1 MSDKSA
7 ISQEQFEEIERYL
20 LGEMNPEERVQFE
33 RKLGADAKLQDELLI
48 QQKLQAAIELDA
60 WRESLDKGAKTR
72 SLRPI
77 WKYGIA
83 ASIIVILGFALWIG
97 FQKSTPDSSDL
108 YAAYF
113 YPDPGLPIP
122 MSSTDTYQF
131 DEGMVS
137 YKEEKYED
145 ALDLWKQL
153 LENTPTDTVLY
164 YSAMAELNLGNA
176 KLAAQKLEQLI
187 AIPSG
192 EFYYKSLWYR
202 SLIYL
207 QEGDLK
213 NAQALL
219 QQLPADN
226 SRRNELLAKIQEQL
240 KASE

>member
-7 ISQEQFEEIERYL
+7 ISQEQFEEIERYIS
-20 LGEMNPEERVQFE
+20 GELNSEERVRFE
-33 RKLGADAKLQDELLI
+33 GKLKSDIKLQEELQV

-60 WRESLDKGAKTR
+60 WRVSLDKGAKTR

-83 ASIIVILGFALWIG
+83 ASIIFLLGVAFWVV
-97 FQKSTPDSSDL
+97 FQKSTPDTLDL
-108 YAAYF
+108 YTAYF

-131 DEGMVS
+131 DDGMVS
-137 YKEEKYED
+137 YKEEKYEK

-153 LENTPTDTVLY
+153 LENAPTDTVLY
-164 YSAMAELNLGNA
+164 YSAMAELNLGNS
-176 KLAAQKLEQLI
+176 KFAAQKLEQFI
-187 AIPSG
+187 ANPSS
-192 EFYYKSLWYR
+192 EFYSKSLWYR

-240 KASE
+240 NTSQ